1 MLNIQ
6 KLKIDPFVNKIRETY
21 RLSFGSMNTD
31 IEELLAW
38 AGHLALENLAN
49 CDALYHNIDHTI
61 MVTLV
66 GQEILKGRQLN
77 KGGVGPEDWLHFVV
91 ALLCHDIGY
100 VKGVCKNDCY
110 GKYDDGFGNLIEIDE
125 NGTSALL
132 TPYHVDRGKLMI
144 MERFGNNPLMDAD
157 RIASYIEMTRF
168 PIPQDSE
175 LHKDTEDLPGLTRA
189 ADFIGQLGDPS
200 YFLKLSNL
208 FYEFEELGVNKR
220 FDYKTPGQMR
230 SSFAKFFWDVVS
242 PNIETA
248 LRYLEVTQEGKEWIS
263 NLHSHVFASE
273 HYEKKVRLAKAKGS
287 SESNSNGA
295 SRVVT
300 TKRHKSTTSG
310 EFLKAAGSA
319 KP

>member
-6 KLKIDPFVNKIRETY
+6 KLKIDPFVDELRTAY
-21 RLSFGSMNTD
+21 RMSFGSMNTD

-49 CDALYHNIDHTI
+49 CDCLYHNIDHSI

-77 KGGVGPEDWLHFVV
+77 RGGVTPEDWLHFVV

-100 VKGVCKNDCY
+100 VKGVCQKDSY
-110 GKYDDGFGNLIEIDE
+110 GKYDDGFGNVLEIDE

-144 MERFGNNPLMDAD
+144 RERFDNNPLIDAE
-157 RIASYIEMTRF
+157 RVAGYIEMTRF
-168 PIPQDSE
+168 PIPKDSAE
-175 LHKDTEDLPGLTRA
+175 HADTEDLPGLVRA
-189 ADFIGQLGDPS
+189 SDFIGQLGDPN

-220 FDYKTPGQMR
+220 FDYHTPGQMR
-230 SSFAKFFWDVVS
+230 ASFAKFFWEVVS

-248 LRYLEVTQEGKEWIS
+248 LRYLEVTQEGKEWIT

-273 HYEKKVRLAKAKGS
+273 HYERRAQLAKSKDKEENADP
-287 SESNSNGA
+287 
-295 SRVVT
+295 SRRVAMA
-300 TKRHKSTTSG
+300 KRHS
-310 EFLKAAGSA
+310 
-319 KP
+319 